1 MEKIIEKLL
10 ETRVIYD
17 TKLDDAITALKEMD
31 VKDENFDKILNRV
44 SSLISLMLQEE
55 NFIEEYKARKEN
67 KEMEEIYQWTRI
79 WK

>member
-1 MEKIIEKLL
+1 MEKIIEKLK

-31 VKDENFDKILNRV
+31 VKDENFDKLLNRV

-55 NFIEEYKARKEN
+55 NFIEEYNTRKEA
-67 KEMEEIYQWTRI
+67 KEMEE
-79 WK
+79 K

>member
-17 TKLDDAITALKEMD
+17 TKLDDAIAALKEMD

-55 NFIEEYKARKEN
+55 NFIKEYKARKEN
-67 KEMEEIYQWTRI
+67 KEMEE
-79 WK
+79 K

>member
-17 TKLDDAITALKEMD
+17 TKLDDAIAALKEMD
-31 VKDENFDKILNRV
+31 VKDENFDKLLNRV

-55 NFIEEYKARKEN
+55 NFIEEYNARKENN
-67 KEMEEIYQWTRI
+67 KEMEE
-79 WK
+79 K

>member
-17 TKLDDAITALKEMD
+17 TKLDDAIAALKEMD

-67 KEMEEIYQWTRI
+67 KDR
-79 WK
+79 KSVV

>member
-17 TKLDDAITALKEMD
+17 TKLDDAINALKDMD
-31 VKDENFDKILNRV
+31 VKDEDFDKLLNRV

-55 NFIEEYKARKEN
+55 NFIEEYNTRKEN
-67 KEMEEIYQWTRI
+67 KEMEE
-79 WK
+79 K

>member
-17 TKLDDAITALKEMD
+17 TKLDDAIAALKEMD

-55 NFIEEYKARKEN
+55 KFIEEYEARKEN
-67 KEMEEIYQWTRI
+67 KEMEE
-79 WK
+79 K

>member
-17 TKLDDAITALKEMD
+17 TKLDDAINALKEMD
-31 VKDENFDKILNRV
+31 VKDESFDKILNRV

-55 NFIEEYKARKEN
+55 NFIEEYNTRKEN
-67 KEMEEIYQWTRI
+67 KEMEE
-79 WK
+79 K

>member
-1 MEKIIEKLL
+1 MEKIIEKLK

-17 TKLDDAITALKEMD
+17 TKLDDAIAALKEMD

-67 KEMEEIYQWTRI
+67 KEMEE
-79 WK
+79 K

>member
-1 MEKIIEKLL
+1 MEKIIEKLK

-55 NFIEEYKARKEN
+55 NFIEEYNTRKEN
-67 KEMEEIYQWTRI
+67 KEMEE
-79 WK
+79 K

>member
-17 TKLDDAITALKEMD
+17 TKLDDAIAALKEMD
-31 VKDENFDKILNRV
+31 VKDENFDKILNRI

-67 KEMEEIYQWTRI
+67 KEMEE
-79 WK
+79 K

>member
-31 VKDENFDKILNRV
+31 VKDENFDKLLNRV

-55 NFIEEYKARKEN
+55 NFIEEYNARKENN
-67 KEMEEIYQWTRI
+67 KEMEE
-79 WK
+79 K

>member
-1 MEKIIEKLL
+1 MRNNLEKIIEKLL

-67 KEMEEIYQWTRI
+67 KEMEE
-79 WK
+79 K

>member
-55 NFIEEYKARKEN
+55 NFIEEYEARKEN
-67 KEMEEIYQWTRI
+67 KEMEE
-79 WK
+79 K

>member
-1 MEKIIEKLL
+1 MEKIIEKLK

-31 VKDENFDKILNRV
+31 VKDEDFDKLLNRV

-55 NFIEEYKARKEN
+55 NFIEEYNARKENN
-67 KEMEEIYQWTRI
+67 KEMEE
-79 WK
+79 K

>member
-17 TKLDDAITALKEMD
+17 TKLDDAIAALKEMD
-31 VKDENFDKILNRV
+31 VKDEDFDKILNRV

-55 NFIEEYKARKEN
+55 NFIEDYNTRKENN
-67 KEMEEIYQWTRI
+67 KEMEE
-79 WK
+79 K

>member
-17 TKLDDAITALKEMD
+17 TKLDDAIAALKEMD

-55 NFIEEYKARKEN
+55 NFIEEYNARKENN
-67 KEMEEIYQWTRI
+67 KEMEE
-79 WK
+79 K

>member
-10 ETRVIYD
+10 ETRVIYN
-17 TKLDDAITALKEMD
+17 TKLDDAINALKEMD

-55 NFIEEYKARKEN
+55 NFIEEYNTRKEN
-67 KEMEEIYQWTRI
+67 KEMEE
-79 WK
+79 K

>member
-1 MEKIIEKLL
+1 MSSF
-10 ETRVIYD
+10 VIYD
-17 TKLDDAITALKEMD
+17 TKLDDAIAALKEMD

-67 KEMEEIYQWTRI
+67 KEMEE
-79 WK
+79 K

>member
-17 TKLDDAITALKEMD
+17 T
-31 VKDENFDKILNRV
+31 KDENFDKILNRV

-67 KEMEEIYQWTRI
+67 KEMEE
-79 WK
+79 K

>member
-17 TKLDDAITALKEMD
+17 TKLDDAMNALKEMD

-55 NFIEEYKARKEN
+55 NFIEEYNTRKEN
-67 KEMEEIYQWTRI
+67 KEMEE
-79 WK
+79 K

>member
-1 MEKIIEKLL
+1 MEKIIEKLK

-55 NFIEEYKARKEN
+55 NFIEEYNARKENN
-67 KEMEEIYQWTRI
+67 KEMEE
-79 WK
+79 K

>member
-1 MEKIIEKLL
+1 MEKIIEKLK

-17 TKLDDAITALKEMD
+17 TKLDDAINALKDMN

-55 NFIEEYKARKEN
+55 NFIEEYNTRKEN
-67 KEMEEIYQWTRI
+67 KEMEE
-79 WK
+79 K

>member
-10 ETRVIYD
+10 EKRVIYD
-17 TKLDDAITALKEMD
+17 TKLDDAIAALKEMD

-67 KEMEEIYQWTRI
+67 KEMEE
-79 WK
+79 K